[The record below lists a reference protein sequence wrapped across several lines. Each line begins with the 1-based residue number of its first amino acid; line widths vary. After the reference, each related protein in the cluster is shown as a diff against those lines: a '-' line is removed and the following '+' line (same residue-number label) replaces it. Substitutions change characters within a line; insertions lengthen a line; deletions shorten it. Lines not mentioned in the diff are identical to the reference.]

1 MKTAKIL
8 ERAVEKAKIDEKNKI
23 RSLERLRQFIK

>member
-23 RSLERLRQFIK
+23 RSLERLR

>member
-23 RSLERLRQFIK
+23 RSLERLS